1 MNKRMLAGIGVAA
14 AVAVV
19 AGWLFLD
26 HRGDGR
32 YGVLVLYGNVDV
44 RTLNLAFQVEGRLAE
59 MAVDE
64 GDRVTPGQRVAAL
77 DTGYLQDAVRIAEG
91 RVAAQQAQLAK
102 LEAGMRPEEIG
113 QARADVERLEAL
125 ATNARKKY
133 DRQVALPLDSAVS
146 RQSLDNARAEFRQ
159 SEAMLRQARESLK
172 LAEEGYR
179 AEDIAAQRAQLS
191 AEQALLD
198 LARRRLADAV
208 LTAPSEAV
216 VLTRVHEPGAVLL
229 PGTPVYS
236 VALTEPVWVRTYA
249 PEAALGRV
257 VPGAEVRVT
266 TDAASGRAYR
276 GQVGFVSPVAEFTP
290 KTIETP
296 DLRTA
301 LVYRVRVIIADPDD
315 SLRQGMPVTVHIGG

>member
-1 MNKRMLAGIGVAA
+1 MKQRILAGIGIVAAVAA
-14 AVAVV
+14 A

-26 HRGDGR
+26 PRGDGR
-32 YGVLVLYGNVDV
+32 DGALVLYGNVDV
-44 RTLNLAFQVEGRLAE
+44 RTLDLAFQVEGRLAE

-64 GDRVTPGQRVAAL
+64 GDRVTAGQRVAAL
-77 DTGYLQDAVRIAEG
+77 DTGYFQDTLRIAEG

-113 QARADVERLEAL
+113 QARADVERLEAM
-125 ATNARKKY
+125 AANARKKY
-133 DRQVALPLDSAVS
+133 ERQVALPLDSTVS
-146 RQSLDNARAEFRQ
+146 RQTLDNARAEFRQ

-191 AEQALLD
+191 AEQALRD
-198 LARRRLADAV
+198 LARRRLADAE
-208 LTAPSEAV
+208 LTAPSDGV

-229 PGTPVYS
+229 PGAPVYS
-236 VALTEPVWVRTYA
+236 VALTEPVWVRTYV
-249 PEAALGRV
+249 PETALGRV

-266 TDAASGRAYR
+266 TDSAPGRSYR
-276 GQVGFVSPVAEFTP
+276 GQIGFVSPVAEFTP
-290 KTIETP
+290 KTVETP

-315 SLRQGMPVTVHIGG
+315 VLRQGMPVTVHVGG